1 VSSEMIYGGRRQAF
15 HFSPYKIHNS
25 FLFNFAMASTNDFDH
40 SPGAIS
46 SHADIQRSSSFV
58 PSVSSSKKGRLQDD
72 FQPSEYSVLCGRG
85 KDSFNHVGNSRFRI
99 LVGMFVERYSKAT
112 TRTAKSAIVSEIV
125 KMIRQAGGNFCQFK
139 RGAWFEVGDIYAR
152 EKVSAKFRDLLHTQY
167 SSSNKCKVA
176 RRRVRKQ
183 NLKQKA
189 ESRQKLIDGTG
200 HSDDSSKTS
209 SGCGSSTD
217 SLMFDQP
224 LQDDLFD
231 VDVFFQA

>member
-1 VSSEMIYGGRRQAF
+1 
-15 HFSPYKIHNS
+15 
-25 FLFNFAMASTNDFDH
+25 MATTSNDFDH
-40 SPGAIS
+40 SPGAVTPQ
-46 SHADIQRSSSFV
+46 ADIQRSSS
-58 PSVSSSKKGRLQDD
+58 SELSASSSKKGKLQDD

-99 LVGMFVERYSKAT
+99 LVGMFTERYSQANN
-112 TRTAKSAIVSEIV
+112 RTAKSAIVSEIV
-125 KMIRQAGGNFCQFK
+125 NMIRQAGGNFCQFK

-176 RRRVRKQ
+176 RRRVRKL

-189 ESRQKLIDGTG
+189 ESRQKLVDGTG

-217 SLMFDQP
+217 SLMFDHP

-231 VDVFFQA
+231 VDVFFRT